1 MKTFYAVRDVENDHN
16 ICYYLSDLKTA
27 KSELS
32 KWQKTLKNCQ
42 HSVLKIIK
50 ITEEEIEP

>member
-32 KWQKTLKNCQ
+32 KWQKILKNCQ